1 LDKNTTFGKKGL
13 SFSLYLSEILFL
25 FFLKKFGGFR
35 KRFIFALAKR
45 IVLQTPP

>member
-1 LDKNTTFGKKGL
+1 LRKNTTFAKKGL
-13 SFSLYLSEILFL
+13 SFLYLLKEYFFL
-25 FFLKKFGGFR
+25 FFKKIFGGFL